1 MTQFKVKGSNARL
14 RISFQ
19 FSETARRTQ
28 LRKKIV
34 PRVNNLGSHC
44 TDAERTAHRNKQA
57 ADADAGDESDV
68 FFMIKRP
75 LEF

>member
-19 FSETARRTQ
+19 FSETARRTA

-57 ADADAGDESDV
+57 ADAGDESDV